1 MERVAT
7 TAERLRAIMQR
18 ENLKQVDIV
27 NKSGLPKGA
36 ISLYVSGKVNPK
48 QDAVNKMALAL
59 GVDALWLMGYD
70 VPMTAEANPKAMQ
83 NQVIADVALRMQDD
97 ELFMEAVDMIG
108 KLEID
113 RLSALVTMLRSM
125 N

>member
-36 ISLYVSGKVNPK
+36 IALYVSGKVNPK